1 MSAPLTIPLPDDPS
15 PFAEAVA
22 RAERDKDRAVLTR
35 DGRPVAAMVPIED
48 LAALE
53 AAEDA
58 ADAAALAEA
67 LAEWQAAGRPRG
79 ATLEELAASWGVTL
93 APDAA

>member
-1 MSAPLTIPLPDDPS
+1 MH
-15 PFAEAVA
+15 
-22 RAERDKDRAVLTR
+22 
-35 DGRPVAAMVPIED
+35 
-48 LAALE
+48 AALE

-93 APDAA
+93 AAGAQGIWLSASLAAGVAPSATSFTMRATGQTT